1 MAGTGGGE
9 GGSGSRGGDNN
20 EERLKK
26 MVADHLRASELFAID
41 TRTPEGLA
49 SLTAILGQAL
59 QAGLATG
66 EAQREEEARKVAKAK
81 AAEKKRKR
89 DERAT
94 SGALSPRTLE
104 KKRRKDERDAIRKE
118 KLDLKKKEEERK
130 KLPLITLAEEGIP
143 TELAYTGAKST
154 IRHIVSTN
162 FARGVEWGTLSKADQ
177 RRVINQVKGA
187 FRNGGELDSQWI
199 ADKISNSMSQARYHD
214 RMKIRA
220 HLRALNVYRNLER
233 PLQFSEDIWNA
244 FYQSE
249 VQLKAAR
256 HLKEITE
263 QLAKA
268 KKARK
273 SGRSDRDLKAL
284 ELKLA
289 ECQSVVDEV
298 GDPPLKFLKAAE
310 RVKMVPPTTHRLGQ
324 GLFGIPFAMRIASQR
339 CFKWRLVRKGTM
351 LFVSQTASQDTR
363 YKRKITAAEM
373 TMGQEHGKE
382 HLFEHVD
389 ALLASEGESE
399 SSQGSSDEE
408 ERGAS
413 TAPPSV
419 ATISSGPNSFASR
432 NAGSAGGVGREE
444 DEDED
449 EDEGQ
454 GDDEEREE
462 DEQPPPPP
470 ENTRKKDSRKKSKRG
485 RRSR

>member
-1 MAGTGGGE
+1 MAGTSG
-9 GGSGSRGGDNN
+9 GGSGSGGGDNN

-26 MVADHLRASELFAID
+26 MVVDHLRASELFAID

-59 QAGLATG
+59 QAGLAAG
-66 EAQREEEARKVAKAK
+66 EAQREEEARKAAEAK

-94 SGALSPRTLE
+94 TGALSPRTLE

-118 KLDLKKKEEERK
+118 KLDLKKEEERK

-162 FARGVEWGTLSKADQ
+162 FARGVEWGTLSKAEQ

-220 HLRALNVYRNLER
+220 HLRDLNVYRNLER

-256 HLKEITE
+256 QLKEITE

-268 KKARK
+268 KKARE

-310 RVKMVPPTTHRLGQ
+310 RVKLVPPSTHRLGQ
-324 GLFGIPFAMRIASQR
+324 GGIPGL
-339 CFKWRLVRKGTM
+339 K
-351 LFVSQTASQDTR
+351 
-363 YKRKITAAEM
+363 AA
-373 TMGQEHGKE
+373 
-382 HLFEHVD
+382 F
-389 ALLASEGESE
+389 ASEGESE

-419 ATISSGPNSFASR
+419 ATTSSGPSSFASR

-444 DEDED
+444 EE
-449 EDEGQ
+449 EEEQGQ

-470 ENTRKKDSRKKSKRG
+470 ENTRKKDSRNKSKRG

>member
-1 MAGTGGGE
+1 MAGTGGG
-9 GGSGSRGGDNN
+9 GFGSRAGDNN
-20 EERLKK
+20 EERLRK
-26 MVADHLRASELFAID
+26 MVADHLKASELFAID

-59 QAGLATG
+59 QAGLTVG
-66 EAQREEEARKVAKAK
+66 EAQREEEARKAAEAK

-89 DERAT
+89 DEGAT
-94 SGALSPRTLE
+94 TGALSPKTLE

-162 FARGVEWGTLSKADQ
+162 FARGVEWGTLSKAEQ
-177 RRVINQVKGA
+177 KRVINQVKGA

-220 HLRALNVYRNLER
+220 HLRNLNVYRNLER

-256 HLKEITE
+256 QLKEITE

-268 KKARK
+268 SKAREF
-273 SGRSDRDLKAL
+273 GRSNRDLKAL

-310 RVKMVPPTTHRLGQ
+310 RVKLVPPTTHRLGQ
-324 GLFGIPFAMRIASQR
+324 GGIPGLKVAFY
-339 CFKWRLVRKGTM
+339 K
-351 LFVSQTASQDTR
+351 R

-389 ALLASEGESE
+389 ALLAFKGESE

-413 TAPPSV
+413 TTPS
-419 ATISSGPNSFASR
+419 ATTSNGPSSFASR
-432 NAGSAGGVGREE
+432 NAGSAGGKDKE
-444 DEDED
+444 DKEEDED

-470 ENTRKKDSRKKSKRG
+470 ENTRKKNSRKKSKRG
-485 RRSR
+485 RKSR